1 MTMLAASQQMLY
13 VICEFKLQ
21 LIRKICL
28 KLIRSMTVV
37 SLFKISHV
45 DVALTD
51 KIYFEDLGCWDGLKT

>member
-1 MTMLAASQQMLY
+1 MLAASQQMLY

-51 KIYFEDLGCWDGLKT
+51 KIYFEDLGC